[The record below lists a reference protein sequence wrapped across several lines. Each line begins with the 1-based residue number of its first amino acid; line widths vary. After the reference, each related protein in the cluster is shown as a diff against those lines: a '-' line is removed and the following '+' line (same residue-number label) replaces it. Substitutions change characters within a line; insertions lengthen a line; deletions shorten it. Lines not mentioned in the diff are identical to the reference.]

1 MEAVV
6 GACSPEEGIG
16 NIEVERWQVLRWCP
30 TWKVIVCKQPST
42 SMASFRLC
50 VDTSATPRSWERDTN
65 FRTPDEVPNDSPDPR
80 IPLVDD
86 LVVDYP
92 VEPNVEGFQ
101 GVAWLRVVAS
111 NVAQN
116 ARIQAALWCRLELG
130 RLTKQPL
137 RTGIKIIFF
146 CIAISL
152 PLNCGIVIEKQMKL
166 KY

>member
-1 MEAVV
+1 
-6 GACSPEEGIG
+6 
-16 NIEVERWQVLRWCP
+16 
-30 TWKVIVCKQPST
+30 
-42 SMASFRLC
+42 MASFRLC

-86 LVVDYP
+86 FVVDYP

-116 ARIQAALWCRLELG
+116 ARIQAAL
-130 RLTKQPL
+130 
-137 RTGIKIIFF
+137 
-146 CIAISL
+146 
-152 PLNCGIVIEKQMKL
+152 
-166 KY
+166 